1 MHLENKNYK
10 QHFSKMSKYRF
21 FWFLV
26 FGLKLWEEILKQQS
40 DIEVVGPGV
49 CNYSNAVRG
58 LTWVPVVINYS
69 FNILIS
75 SLGSSSLSPRSR
87 FSTSCEALDSLPPC
101 GSNASADRFRS
112 AQS

>member
-75 SLGSSSLSPRSR
+75 SLGSRSLSPRSR
-87 FSTSCEALDSLPPC
+87 FSTSCEATDSLPPC

>member
-49 CNYSNAVRG
+49 RNYSNAVRG

-87 FSTSCEALDSLPPC
+87 FSTSSEALDSLPPC